1 MTNKAKQTV
10 PWWSRLLEQF
20 YLMRTKL
27 IVSFLAVLLIPSILI
42 GYFSYQSAET
52 QLRQQMAS
60 SIDFNLFLFRSN
72 INQYVTP
79 LIKDLE
85 VLTTEVQSNTLISK
99 NEEIQAKFDV
109 ILKAHPELD
118 TVILGNTKGEYVRS
132 PKKESTDYDPR
143 DQQWYTNAMKL
154 KGETY
159 INNPAVS
166 VSSGNLVVMLSRTL
180 PDGQGAI
187 AMNLSL
193 ERLSQSLKNITIGN
207 RGGLFVVDENST
219 VVTGAGVAFKNTGK
233 KPGDSIEGLPVINK
247 LKEGEVQLASATKEI
262 RFMNRDMQAF
272 TLVDPLT
279 GWNIIALADQED
291 FSDSVAPILKQ
302 SLIVIAIS
310 VLAAA
315 VVIILM
321 IRSFLIPLRKLQA
334 GTRIVR
340 DGNLTARVNLS
351 GKDEFSELAQNFDQM
366 THALHTMV
374 SEVNQTSSRLAS
386 SSLMIKESTEQT
398 TESVQ
403 HVAETVME
411 SAENATTSAEASE
424 QTANAVEE
432 MAKGVSTIAESA
444 SSIVDSAG
452 QTEHDVAKGS
462 QMIGSVRTQ
471 MDRILEAVT
480 QTASLMDELSQL
492 SDDAKQMNSAIAA
505 IAKQT
510 NLLSLNASIEA
521 SRAGEAGRGFAVVA
535 VEVRKLSE
543 QSKESADSISQI
555 ITQMLDL
562 IQRST
567 ATMNGNVRNQVG
579 EGLRISQD
587 AEGAF
592 TNIERSTSHI
602 VEQIQSVSAAAEQI
616 SASTEEVS
624 ATVTHLASLS
634 RNSADSSQTT
644 SAAVQEQMAAME
656 EIASSSQEL
665 SNMAQDLQELVKRFK
680 I

>member
-1 MTNKAKQTV
+1 MTKTKQTV
-10 PWWSRLLEQF
+10 PWWNRFLKQF
-20 YLMRTKL
+20 YLMRTRL
-27 IVSFLAVLLIPSILI
+27 IISFLAVLLIPSVLI
-42 GYFSYQSAET
+42 GYFSYQGATT
-52 QLRQQMAS
+52 QLSQQMGGS
-60 SIDFNLFLFRSN
+60 VYTNLYLIRSN
-72 INQYVTP
+72 VNQYVAP
-79 LIKDLE
+79 IMKDLD
-85 VLTTEVQSNTLISK
+85 VLTTEINSDSIGTNQEALQK
-99 NEEIQAKFDV
+99 KLDV
-109 ILKAHPELD
+109 IVKAHPELD
-118 TVILGNTKGEYVRS
+118 AALLGNEKGQYIRS
-132 PKKESTDYDPR
+132 PKKQESDYDPR
-143 DQQWYTNAMKL
+143 ERKWYKNAML
-154 KGETY
+154 EKGKVFVGV
-159 INNPAVS
+159 PVAS
-166 VSSGNLVVMLSRTL
+166 VTTGNLVVNISGTL
-180 PDGQGAI
+180 EDGEGAV
-187 AMNLSL
+187 ALALNLDKMGESL
-193 ERLSQSLKNITIGN
+193 QSVKIGE
-207 RGGLFVVDENST
+207 RGGLIIVDSEHKVVSG
-219 VVTGAGVAFKNTGK
+219 TGTAFNKTGK
-233 KPGDSIEGLPVINK
+233 KPADAIEGLP
-247 LKEGEVQLASATKEI
+247 EVATTVENDTPSMSQI
-262 RFMNRDMQAF
+262 QFMNRDMLAF
-272 TLVDPLT
+272 TLKDPLT
-279 GWNIIALADQED
+279 GWSIVALSDLED
-291 FSDSVAPILKQ
+291 YSDAAQPILKQ
-302 SLIVIAIS
+302 SLIVIVIS
-310 VLAAA
+310 ILAAA
-315 VVIILM
+315 IIIVLM
-321 IRSFLIPLRKLQA
+321 VRSFLIPLRKLQA

-340 DGNLTARVNLS
+340 DGNLTERVNLS
-351 GKDEFSELAQNFDQM
+351 SKDEFGELAQNFDQM
-366 THALHTMV
+366 THSLHTMV

-411 SAENATTSAEASE
+411 SAENAATSAEASE

-452 QTEHDVAKGS
+452 QTEHDVAQGS
-462 QMIGSVRTQ
+462 QMISHVRTQ
-471 MDRILEAVT
+471 MDRILEAVS

-492 SDDAKQMNSAIAA
+492 SDDAKQMNTAIAA

-535 VEVRKLSE
+535 IEVRKLSE

-644 SAAVQEQMAAME
+644 SAAAQEQMAAME

-665 SNMAQDLQELVKRFK
+665 SNMAQDLQQLVKRFK

>member
-1 MTNKAKQTV
+1 
-10 PWWSRLLEQF
+10 
-20 YLMRTKL
+20 
-27 IVSFLAVLLIPSILI
+27 
-42 GYFSYQSAET
+42 
-52 QLRQQMAS
+52 
-60 SIDFNLFLFRSN
+60 RSN
-72 INQYVTP
+72 VNQYVAP
-79 LIKDLE
+79 IMKDLD
-85 VLTTEVQSNTLISK
+85 VLTTEIKSDSIGTNQEALQK
-99 NEEIQAKFDV
+99 KLDV
-109 ILKAHPELD
+109 IVKAHPELD
-118 TVILGNTKGEYVRS
+118 AALLGNAKGQYIRS
-132 PKKESTDYDPR
+132 PKKQEDDYDPR
-143 DQQWYTNAMKL
+143 ERKWYKNAML
-154 KGETY
+154 EKGKVFVGV
-159 INNPAVS
+159 PVAS
-166 VSSGNLVVMLSRTL
+166 VTTGNLVVNISGTL
-180 PDGQGAI
+180 EDGEGAVSL
-187 AMNLSL
+187 ALNLDKMGESL
-193 ERLSQSLKNITIGN
+193 QSVKIGE
-207 RGGLFVVDENST
+207 RGGLIIVDSEHKVVSG
-219 VVTGAGVAFKNTGK
+219 TGTAFNKAGK
-233 KPGDSIEGLPVINK
+233 KPADAIEGLP
-247 LKEGEVQLASATKEI
+247 EVATTVENDTPSMSQI
-262 RFMNRDMQAF
+262 QFMNRDMLAF
-272 TLVDPLT
+272 TLKDPLT
-279 GWNIIALADQED
+279 GWNIIALSDLED
-291 FSDSVAPILKQ
+291 YSDAAQPILKQ
-302 SLIVIAIS
+302 SLIVIVIS
-310 VLAAA
+310 ILAAA
-315 VVIILM
+315 IIIVLM
-321 IRSFLIPLRKLQA
+321 VRSFLIPLRKLQA

-340 DGNLTARVNLS
+340 DGNLTERVNLS
-351 GKDEFSELAQNFDQM
+351 SKDEFGELAQNFDQM
-366 THALHTMV
+366 THSLHTMV

-411 SAENATTSAEASE
+411 SAENAATSAEASE

-452 QTEHDVAKGS
+452 QTEHDVAQGS
-462 QMIGSVRTQ
+462 QMISHVRTQ
-471 MDRILEAVT
+471 MDRILEAVS

-492 SDDAKQMNSAIAA
+492 SDDAKQMNTAIAA

-535 VEVRKLSE
+535 IEVRKLSE

-644 SAAVQEQMAAME
+644 SAAAQEQMAAME

-665 SNMAQDLQELVKRFK
+665 SNMAQDLQQLVKRFK

>member
-1 MTNKAKQTV
+1 MTKTKQTV
-10 PWWSRLLEQF
+10 PWWNRFLKQF
-20 YLMRTKL
+20 YLMRTRL
-27 IVSFLAVLLIPSILI
+27 IISFLAVLLIPSVLI
-42 GYFSYQSAET
+42 GYFSYQGATT
-52 QLRQQMAS
+52 QLSQQMGGS
-60 SIDFNLFLFRSN
+60 VYTNLYLIRSN
-72 INQYVTP
+72 VNQYVAP
-79 LIKDLE
+79 IMKDLD
-85 VLTTEVQSNTLISK
+85 VLTTEINSDSIGTNQEALQK
-99 NEEIQAKFDV
+99 KLDV
-109 ILKAHPELD
+109 IVKAHPELD
-118 TVILGNTKGEYVRS
+118 AALLGNEKGQYIRS
-132 PKKESTDYDPR
+132 PKKQESDYDPR
-143 DQQWYTNAMKL
+143 ERKWYKNAML
-154 KGETY
+154 EKGKVFVGV
-159 INNPAVS
+159 PVAS
-166 VSSGNLVVMLSRTL
+166 VTTGNLVVNISGTL
-180 PDGQGAI
+180 EDGEGAV
-187 AMNLSL
+187 ALALNLDKMSESL
-193 ERLSQSLKNITIGN
+193 QSVKIGE
-207 RGGLFVVDENST
+207 RGGLIIVDSEHKVVSG
-219 VVTGAGVAFKNTGK
+219 TGTAFNKTGK
-233 KPGDSIEGLPVINK
+233 KAADAIEGLP
-247 LKEGEVQLASATKEI
+247 EVATTVENDAPSMSQI
-262 RFMNRDMQAF
+262 QFMNRDMLAF
-272 TLVDPLT
+272 TLKDPLT
-279 GWNIIALADQED
+279 GWSIVALSDLED
-291 FSDSVAPILKQ
+291 YSDAAQPILKQ
-302 SLIVIAIS
+302 SLIVIVIS
-310 VLAAA
+310 ILAAA
-315 VVIILM
+315 IIIVLM
-321 IRSFLIPLRKLQA
+321 VRSFLIPLRKLQA

-340 DGNLTARVNLS
+340 DGNLTERVNLS
-351 GKDEFSELAQNFDQM
+351 SKDEFGELAQNFDQM
-366 THALHTMV
+366 THSLHTMV

-386 SSLMIKESTEQT
+386 SSLIIKESTEQT

-411 SAENATTSAEASE
+411 SAENAATSAEASE

-452 QTEHDVAKGS
+452 QTEHDVAQGS
-462 QMIGSVRTQ
+462 QMISSVRTQ
-471 MDRILEAVT
+471 MDRILEAVS

-492 SDDAKQMNSAIAA
+492 SDDAKQMNTAIAA

-535 VEVRKLSE
+535 IEVRKLSE

-579 EGLRISQD
+579 EGMRISQD

-644 SAAVQEQMAAME
+644 SAAAQEQMAAME

-665 SNMAQDLQELVKRFK
+665 SNMAQDLQQLVKRFK